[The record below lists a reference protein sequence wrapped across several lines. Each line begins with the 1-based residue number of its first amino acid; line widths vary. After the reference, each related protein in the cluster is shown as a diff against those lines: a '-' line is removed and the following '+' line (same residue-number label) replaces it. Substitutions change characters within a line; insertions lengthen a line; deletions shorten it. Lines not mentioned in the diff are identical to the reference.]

1 MRSLH
6 ESDAHSVAQLVVRSL
21 SVCWGLLGLLGYG
34 LAEDVLA
41 LEGLP
46 LHPCTMLC
54 YDCLSSCSIGLPLP
68 CYLDNF
74 PRLACQ
80 KAFIPDFC
88 RLTNERQILSKL

>member
-54 YDCLSSCSIGLPLP
+54 L
-68 CYLDNF
+68 
-74 PRLACQ
+74 
-80 KAFIPDFC
+80 
-88 RLTNERQILSKL
+88 